1 MKGGPA
7 ESGSTDWKGTQGKGG
22 DERRR
27 GGKDG
32 GGPKGETER
41 RKETIRRGSVEKQEY
56 RLGPPA
62 FPTFPCASP
71 PIGSDDTD
79 RREN

>member
-7 ESGSTDWKGTQGKGG
+7 ESGSTDWKGTQGKGR

-41 RKETIRRGSVEKQEY
+41 RKETIRRGSVEELAY
-56 RLGPPA
+56 DSGLLP
-62 FPTFPCASP
+62 SP
-71 PIGSDDTD
+71 LSVALSQIGGDDAD